1 MTNILEIYNCKMKRE
16 EDVMKKK
23 IGCNQNKKLFKDSK
37 LKWNLK
43 EKFNKK
49 KEGKK
54 EIICKK
60 CFQKMKK
67 IN

>member
-1 MTNILEIYNCKMKRE
+1 MINILEIYNCKMKRE

-43 EKFNKK
+43 EKRRQ
-49 KEGKK
+49 ERDYL
-54 EIICKK
+54 
-60 CFQKMKK
+60 
-67 IN
+67 